1 MAVIGARPASRIGVL
16 GRRSHPRPRMRRAA
30 PARSRPA
37 VTRRTRATG
46 ISSLLVAIAAAA
58 GLCLFYLSQS
68 THVAAI
74 GYEIDG
80 LQSRISALQAEQQQ
94 LILQIGQA
102 RSPRTIEQQAK
113 DRLHLVP
120 LDQSVVTFAPS
131 ATDRSR

>member
-1 MAVIGARPASRIGVL
+1 MAVIGARPATRIGVF
-16 GRRSHPRPRMRRAA
+16 GRRTHPRPRRPAQVRGRRAA
-30 PARSRPA
+30 
-37 VTRRTRATG
+37 TRRAKATG

-74 GYEIDG
+74 GYQIDG
-80 LQSRISALQAEQQQ
+80 LQSRVAALQAEQQQ

-102 RSPRTIEQQAK
+102 RSPRTIEQQAR

-120 LDQSVVTFAPS
+120 LGQSVVTFARS
-131 ATDRSR
+131 STDRAH

>member
-1 MAVIGARPASRIGVL
+1 MAAIGARPASRIGVF
-16 GRRSHPRPRMRRAA
+16 GRRSHPRPRRAA
-30 PARSRPA
+30 PAHSRRA
-37 VTRRTRATG
+37 ATRRTKATG

-94 LILQIGQA
+94 LIMQIGQA
-102 RSPRTIEQQAK
+102 RSPRTIEQQAR

-120 LDQSVVTFAPS
+120 LAQSVVTFAPS
-131 ATDRSR
+131 STDRAH

>member
-16 GRRSHPRPRMRRAA
+16 GRRSRPRPRRVAPVRIRRAV
-30 PARSRPA
+30 SRGSK
-37 VTRRTRATG
+37 ATG

-58 GLCLFYLSQS
+58 GLCIFYLSQS
-68 THVAAI
+68 NHVAAI

-94 LILQIGQA
+94 LILQVGQA
-102 RSPRTIEQQAK
+102 RSPRTIEQQAR

-120 LDQSVVTFAPS
+120 LDQSVVIFAPS
-131 ATDRSR
+131 STDRAH